1 MTEKFFAP
9 FGSVGFKRSADSWRT
24 KVSKRTLDGFQPPAE
39 PLGFQP
45 RVVEL
50 NGDTHLLNVMRS
62 FTWKTGTKLNSVQP
76 TKEAAVMRLLWYNK
90 EG

>member
-1 MTEKFFAP
+1 VLTDKFFAP

-50 NGDTHLLNVMRS
+50 GDCKI
-62 FTWKTGTKLNSVQP
+62 KTVGGVG
-76 TKEAAVMRLLWYNK
+76 ED
-90 EG
+90 